1 MLKLKI
7 KNYYFNIFLNKIHHQ
22 NYISSPLAMTAEND
36 KRYPMNHPIL
46 LNYDTLSPF
55 HLKPWQSQGPQCL
68 IFKVT
73 VGTQFCDFV
82 IINCYSLSRN
92 LLSN

>member
-1 MLKLKI
+1 
-7 KNYYFNIFLNKIHHQ
+7 
-22 NYISSPLAMTAEND
+22 MTAEND
-36 KRYPMNHPIL
+36 KRYPMNQPFL
-46 LNYDTLSPF
+46 LNYETLSPF

-73 VGTQFCDFV
+73 VGTQFCYFV